1 MKRVRASV
9 GDKVGMRMGHG
20 VRDEFDGTCI
30 HFVTTG
36 YLVRLVAHHPE
47 TFEDHTHL
55 IIDEVHERSV
65 DGDLLCLLARRLLSS
80 FPSLR
85 LVLMSATVHTALYKN
100 YFARELEYYGEMECL
115 SVGAH
120 RYPLDINYLEDLYS
134 AKKGFPSMI
143 ASAARN
149 LADRTSQIGSKSK
162 DDVPQSVPKE
172 QYSLV
177 VSIIK
182 AIGVEGTGILVFVSG
197 IADITELTE
206 RFEGMSKYKL
216 YAIHS
221 DLPFEEQEAAFTP
234 AAYNEIKVTLMYSIV

>member
-1 MKRVRASV
+1 
-9 GDKVGMRMGHG
+9 
-20 VRDEFDGTCI
+20 
-30 HFVTTG
+30 
-36 YLVRLVAHHPE
+36 
-47 TFEDHTHL
+47 
-55 IIDEVHERSV
+55 
-65 DGDLLCLLARRLLSS
+65 
-80 FPSLR
+80 
-85 LVLMSATVHTALYKN
+85 MSATVHTALYKN

-120 RYPLDINYLEDLYS
+120 RYPLEINYLEDLNS
-134 AKKGFPSMI
+134 AKNNLPSSI
-143 ASAARN
+143 SQAARS
-149 LADRTSQIGSKSK
+149 LIEKTSKLGVKSK

-182 AIGVEGTGILVFVSG
+182 AVGVEGTGILVFVSG

-234 AAYNEIKVTLMYSIV
+234 AAYNEVKVSLQSMKLHVTCPVLT